1 MPLIYKFFTAS
12 SYYAYSSFFNVKR
25 NYSLEIFSYLS
36 EAYIY
41 FEDSSRSV

>member
-1 MPLIYKFFTAS
+1 MPLIYKFLTAS
-12 SYYAYSSFFNVKR
+12 AYYAYSSFFNVKR

-41 FEDSSRSV
+41 FEDSSSSV